1 MQDPAIPLT
10 KATAGCCECL
20 DANVVRTGGLL
31 GANAVP
37 NYVQIAPGDDA
48 IDQPLTAAIFKIRFV
63 EAQPHKG
70 PYKEDNILPQRP
82 SPTDG
87 PIHATR
93 QYLSL
98 IHISEPTRL

>member
-1 MQDPAIPLT
+1 M
-10 KATAGCCECL
+10 
-20 DANVVRTGGLL
+20 

-48 IDQPLTAAIFKIRFV
+48 IDQPITAAILKIRFV

-70 PYKEDNILPQRP
+70 PCKEDNVLPKGLLLP
-82 SPTDG
+82 DG

-93 QYLSL
+93 QYSSGKSRVVADRSASVIIQIFSPASVL
-98 IHISEPTRL
+98 

>member
-1 MQDPAIPLT
+1 M
-10 KATAGCCECL
+10 
-20 DANVVRTGGLL
+20 

-48 IDQPLTAAIFKIRFV
+48 IDQPITAAILKIRFV

-70 PYKEDNILPQRP
+70 PCKEDNILSQRP

-93 QYLSL
+93 QYPSGKSSVVAERSASVIIHSLSPA
-98 IHISEPTRL
+98 SVW